1 MFKKAANQK
10 KMMTQLNGVITKVQ
24 KGGKQYKA
32 ALKTLQNTFKK
43 QVDGCAAAGAPDK
56 NDTIIDCAAQG
67 QVYDDLLEIIDMLNG
82 M

>member
-1 MFKKAANQK
+1 VFKKAANQK